1 MPERRTASR
10 GTLESVASEADH
22 RDIARV
28 LDYYA
33 EALDTRCWELLSD
46 VFVPELEFDFGEW
59 TATSREQAVAAI
71 RTYLDDCGPTQHLLG
86 NYRIDV
92 NGDAARSRVYVR
104 AFHVGI
110 GAATGKTYEMGGEYR
125 DELRRTPE
133 GWRSHRRE
141 GVVFWE
147 LGSRDVLG
155 PGEP

>member
-1 MPERRTASR
+1 M
-10 GTLESVASEADH
+10 ADDSDH
-22 RDIARV
+22 LQITRV
-28 LDYYA
+28 IDRYA
-33 EALDTRCWELLSD
+33 EALDTRRWALLAE
-46 VFVPELEFDFGEW
+46 VFAPELEFDFGEW
-59 TATSREQAVAAI
+59 TATSREEAITAI

-92 NGDAARSRVYVR
+92 DGDSARSRVYVR

-155 PGEP
+155 RGGS

>member
-1 MPERRTASR
+1 MALVRSD
-10 GTLESVASEADH
+10 ADH
-22 RDIARV
+22 REITGV
-28 LDYYA
+28 LDRYA
-33 EALDTRCWELLSD
+33 EALDARRWELLSE
-46 VFVPELEFDFGEW
+46 VFVPDLEFDFGEW
-59 TATSREQAVAAI
+59 TVSSREEAVATI
-71 RTYLDDCGPTQHLLG
+71 RSYLDGCGPTQHLLG

-92 NGDAARSRVYVR
+92 DGDTARSRVYVR

-133 GWRSHRRE
+133 GWRSHRRQ

-155 PGEP
+155 PAES

>member
-1 MPERRTASR
+1 MLDRY
-10 GTLESVASEADH
+10 AD
-22 RDIARV
+22 
-28 LDYYA
+28 
-33 EALDTRCWELLSD
+33 ALDTRRWELLSE
-46 VFVPELEFDFGEW
+46 VFVPEVEFDFGEW
-59 TATSREQAVAAI
+59 TVASREEAVAII
-71 RTYLDDCGPTQHLLG
+71 RSYLEDCGPTQHLLG

-110 GAATGKTYEMGGEYR
+110 GEATGKTYEMGGEYR

-147 LGSRDVLG
+147 VGSRDVLG
-155 PGEP
+155 PAGS

>member
-1 MPERRTASR
+1 M
-10 GTLESVASEADH
+10 
-22 RDIARV
+22 
-28 LDYYA
+28 LDRYA
-33 EALDTRCWELLSD
+33 EALDTRRWELLSE

-59 TATSREQAVAAI
+59 TVASREEAVATI
-71 RTYLDDCGPTQHLLG
+71 RTYLEDCGPTQHLLG

-110 GAATGKTYEMGGEYR
+110 GEATGKTYEMGGEYR

-133 GWRSHRRE
+133 GWRSYRRE

-155 PGEP
+155 RGDS